1 MDIEFCVK
9 NYIENYNLFI
19 EQLSFLF
26 KDDDHKQLLEVLKNE
41 SKDKKWLKGV
51 KLQQCLTNELFDLFI
66 ESKIKLLS
74 HKDENTKNV
83 SESLFGEELSLK
95 KIFNN
100 RDEHTKFV
108 LWAYLHLMMLMVE
121 LAIEKK
127 TNKKD
132 RSKKLT
138 TLIEKNSEQ
147 FEKEKVKVQKSNNP
161 MKDPKTMIKE
171 MFKVDVN
178 NDTNEMLTDIIK
190 SFETSLSGNGN
201 PLAGILD
208 ISQKISTKYQD
219 KINTGDIELNKLME
233 GIQKNI
239 PGIDEMM
246 KSGIMGAGGLGEML
260 GGGASKAPKETVI
273 IDENFSTANVDL
285 GKQAESKGF
294 NIGKMLNIANSLG
307 VLPGGGASGGGA
319 SGGGASGGGMPG
331 MDPKLM
337 GLFDMMKNI
346 GNVNSKEAMEEMKT
360 KMDSFLS
367 EQGIDV
373 NKLNGE
379 LDNIMQKSSNTQ
391 EEEKQ
396 ETQQ

>member
-9 NYIENYNLFI
+9 NYIENYNSLV
-19 EQLSFLF
+19 EQMVFLF
-26 KDDDHKQLLEVLKNE
+26 KDDDHKQLLEVLKNQ

-66 ESKIKLLS
+66 DSKIKLFS

-95 KIFNN
+95 KVFNN

-108 LWAYLHLMMLMVE
+108 LWSYLHLMMLMVE
-121 LAIEKK
+121 LALEKK
-127 TNKKD
+127 TNKKE

-147 FEKEKVKVQKSNNP
+147 FEKEKVKVQKINNP
-161 MKDPKTMIKE
+161 MKDPKTIIKE

-178 NDTNEMLTDIIK
+178 NDTNEMLTDIVK
-190 SFETSLSGNGN
+190 SFETSLTGNGN

-219 KINTGDIELNKLME
+219 KINKGDIELNKLME

-246 KSGIMGAGGLGEML
+246 KSGLMGAGGLGEML
-260 GGGASKAPKETVI
+260 GGAPKAPKETVI

-285 GKQAESKGF
+285 GKQTESKGF

-307 VLPGGGASGGGA
+307 VLPGGASNDGAPGGGI
-319 SGGGASGGGMPG
+319 PG

-337 GLFDMMKNI
+337 GLFDMMKDI
-346 GNVNSKEAMEEMKT
+346 GNVNDKEAMENMKT

-367 EQGIDV
+367 EQGIDI

-379 LDNIMQKSSNTQ
+379 IDNIMQKNSNKP
-391 EEEKQ
+391 EEDKKEDQ
-396 ETQQ
+396 